1 MAVEKLS
8 VSVPAEVAELIRS
21 QAADAGLAVSAWL
34 TAAAREKA
42 AATIAAAEANT
53 AADEL
58 LAEAEAAHG
67 PATAA
72 QRAWVTE
79 VLASAGLTTRV
90 AS

>member
-8 VSVPAEVAELIRS
+8 VSVPVEVAELIRS
-21 QAADAGLAVSAWL
+21 QATDAGLAVSAWL

-42 AATIAAAEANT
+42 AATTAVAEAIA

-58 LAEAEAAHG
+58 LAEAESVHG
-67 PATAA
+67 PATPG
-72 QRAWVTE
+72 QRAWVAE
-79 VLASAGLTTRV
+79 VLASAGLTVRA